1 MKKIIY
7 LLLAALWVSSCKKDD
22 RAPSSTTSNV
32 TDTQPRATATTITFS
47 GYTWTV
53 KNSGTGTAG
62 PGPNYWADA
71 NAYVDANGY
80 LHLKLTKSGSNWYC
94 AEVTSTQSFGYGT
107 YQWWVEGAIDQLDKN
122 VVLGLFNYSGVDGRD
137 EMDIEYAK
145 WGVATANNTNFT
157 VYPAQTVTSSA
168 YWHSTYATTLSGT
181 YTTQRFK
188 RTSAT
193 SVFFQELGG
202 FQDDNTNLI
211 TSATCSNPPNSIST
225 LSMPIHMNLWLYQ
238 GTAPSNATA
247 VEVIIHAFKFTA
259 Q

>member
-1 MKKIIY
+1 MMKKLHY
-7 LLLAALWVSSCKKDD
+7 LLLALLPLAACKKDLASSGD
-22 RAPSSTTSNV
+22 KAPTA
-32 TDTQPRATATTITFS
+32 TDPRAVTLTFS

-53 KNSGTGTAG
+53 KNTGTGTAG
-62 PGPNYWADA
+62 PGPNYWSDS
-71 NAYVDANGY
+71 NAFVDANGY

-122 VVLGLFNYSGVDGRD
+122 VVFGLFNYSGVDGRD

-145 WGVATANNTNFT
+145 WGNAANPNTNFT
-157 VYPAQTVTSSA
+157 VYPAQTVSSSA
-168 YWHSTYATTLSGT
+168 YWHTTYSSTLGGT
-181 YTTQRFK
+181 FTTQRFK

-193 SVFFQELGG
+193 SVYFQELGG
-202 FQDDNTNLI
+202 FYNDNTNQI

-225 LSMPIHMNLWLYQ
+225 LAMPIHMNLWLFQ
-238 GTAPSNATA
+238 GAAPSNATS
-247 VEVIIHAFKFTA
+247 VEIIIHAFKFTP